1 MGEGFSYHA
10 VGFGR
15 LSNELNS
22 HLFSFSSLEVLCI
35 FTRACKIKDVLF
47 FLLTIFCMLIFAI
60 GSCRYARCTLSSW
73 SSWSDLSLPVD
84 PSHCAS
90 QSRTRSYSL
99 TWLYTERQRN
109 CNGVAPQ
116 SCPSNIRETREK
128 SE

>member
-1 MGEGFSYHA
+1 MGKRFSYHA
-10 VGFGR
+10 VGSGR
-15 LSNELNS
+15 LSTELNS
-22 HLFSFSSLEVLCI
+22 HLFSLIQQFGGPVYFLQDTLV
-35 FTRACKIKDVLF
+35 
-47 FLLTIFCMLIFAI
+47 FLLTIFCMLIFVI

-73 SSWSDLSLPVD
+73 SSWSDLSSPVD

-99 TWLYTERQRN
+99 TWLYTERQSN

-128 SE
+128 GE